1 MTVACAKFI
10 VMSQFFLSAFIYADR
25 EKRDASAV
33 TIDAPA
39 VDNSHVRGSSSF
51 ASITE
56 DEGLRYLSDRTA
68 HTLLHIINRVQ
79 QLNSEPLPPICW
91 PSNIE
96 SYEEEVEKH
105 EWCSLNSYLAEL
117 MLWEL
122 RWPVSFQ
129 TAFLKAYKPKRY
141 TIVTWS
147 EVTWM
152 SGRRLDIAWS
162 DLEVPRVR
170 FTLLCRVYSFAVSC
184 TNARDKKLK
193 FLCQIVFVTLQPV
206 CINAGCYVLLSATR
220 MPPTGA

>member
-1 MTVACAKFI
+1 MLEQSRLKLRQRLLSQASPRTKVCDISQTVLHK
-10 VMSQFFLSAFIYADR
+10 LS
-25 EKRDASAV
+25 S
-33 TIDAPA
+33 T
-39 VDNSHVRGSSSF
+39 SSTGSSSWTVNHSLQF
-51 ASITE
+51 V
-56 DEGLRYLSDRTA
+56 D
-68 HTLLHIINRVQ
+68 
-79 QLNSEPLPPICW
+79 P
-91 PSNIE
+91 
-96 SYEEEVEKH
+96 EEVEKH

-129 TAFLKAYKPKRY
+129 TAFLKANKPKRY

-152 SGRRLDIAWS
+152 SGRRLNIAWS

-170 FTLLCRVYSFAVSC
+170 STLLCRVYSFAVSS

-220 MPPTGA
+220 MPPTGAKVPHGRFPVAVCLLVTASVTSVCTAG